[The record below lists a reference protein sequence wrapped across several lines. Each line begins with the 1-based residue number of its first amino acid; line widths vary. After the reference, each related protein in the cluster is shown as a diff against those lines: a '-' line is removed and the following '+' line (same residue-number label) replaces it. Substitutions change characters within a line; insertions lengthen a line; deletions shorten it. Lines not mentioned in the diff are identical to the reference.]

1 MYSSLS
7 SHTIIYNSAA
17 LVGMLSRGGGG
28 RFGGGKPTFL
38 RYNGGVKVF
47 SSSSSSSGKKFCF
60 ARTQV
65 VASLFSSSSSSSA
78 TTKPKTALVPIA
90 NGSEEMETTVIVD
103 VLRRA
108 GCRVTVASCEDE
120 LTCRMSR
127 DVQITADCTMRDL
140 RKKKRGE
147 TTNFDDAKSSFDAIV
162 VPGGMPGAE
171 RLAKCDILDE
181 LLKKQS
187 EEKKVIAAMCAAP
200 AVVLLAKG
208 LLATCEASEATA
220 HPAFDLGEAYA
231 KDKKKRVC
239 YSKSDGGHVVIT
251 SQGPGTAIEFA
262 LALVKELCGEEKR
275 KEVAGPM
282 CVPEDVLL
290 G

>member
-1 MYSSLS
+1 
-7 SHTIIYNSAA
+7 
-17 LVGMLSRGGGG
+17 
-28 RFGGGKPTFL
+28 
-38 RYNGGVKVF
+38 
-47 SSSSSSSGKKFCF
+47 
-60 ARTQV
+60 
-65 VASLFSSSSSSSA
+65 
-78 TTKPKTALVPIA
+78 
-90 NGSEEMETTVIVD
+90 
-103 VLRRA
+103 
-108 GCRVTVASCEDE
+108 
-120 LTCRMSR
+120 
-127 DVQITADCTMRDL
+127 
-140 RKKKRGE
+140 
-147 TTNFDDAKSSFDAIV
+147 
-162 VPGGMPGAE
+162 MPGAE

-282 CVPEDVLL
+282 CVPEDVFVGVNKHTRNDIVLRKNERRNVVWFVCVYVYVCAFNSNSSSSTIL
-290 G
+290 TYR

>member
-1 MYSSLS
+1 
-7 SHTIIYNSAA
+7 
-17 LVGMLSRGGGG
+17 
-28 RFGGGKPTFL
+28 
-38 RYNGGVKVF
+38 
-47 SSSSSSSGKKFCF
+47 
-60 ARTQV
+60 
-65 VASLFSSSSSSSA
+65 
-78 TTKPKTALVPIA
+78 
-90 NGSEEMETTVIVD
+90 
-103 VLRRA
+103 
-108 GCRVTVASCEDE
+108 
-120 LTCRMSR
+120 
-127 DVQITADCTMRDL
+127 MRDL
-140 RKKKRGE
+140 RGGRE
-147 TTNFDDAKSSFDAIV
+147 TTTSKLNFDAIV

-171 RLAKCDILDE
+171 RLGKCDILDE

>member
-1 MYSSLS
+1 
-7 SHTIIYNSAA
+7 
-17 LVGMLSRGGGG
+17 
-28 RFGGGKPTFL
+28 
-38 RYNGGVKVF
+38 
-47 SSSSSSSGKKFCF
+47 
-60 ARTQV
+60 
-65 VASLFSSSSSSSA
+65 
-78 TTKPKTALVPIA
+78 
-90 NGSEEMETTVIVD
+90 
-103 VLRRA
+103 
-108 GCRVTVASCEDE
+108 
-120 LTCRMSR
+120 MSR

-140 RKKKRGE
+140 RGGRE
-147 TTNFDDAKSSFDAIV
+147 TTSKLNFDAIV

-171 RLAKCDILDE
+171 RLGKCDILDE

>member
-1 MYSSLS
+1 MRVGKGGFSLS
-7 SHTIIYNSAA
+7 S
-17 LVGMLSRGGGG
+17 
-28 RFGGGKPTFL
+28 GKRCARKKTMMMMM
-38 RYNGGVKVF
+38 
-47 SSSSSSSGKKFCF
+47 SSSSSSDP
-60 ARTQV
+60 
-65 VASLFSSSSSSSA
+65 
-78 TTKPKTALVPIA
+78 TTTTTTTPKPKTALVPIA

-108 GCRVTVASCEDE
+108 GCRVTVASCEDSV
-120 LTCRMSR
+120 TCRMSR

-140 RKKKRGE
+140 RGRE
-147 TTNFDDAKSSFDAIV
+147 TTSKLNFDAIV

-171 RLAKCDILDE
+171 RLGKCDILDE